1 METAREKQRGVLS
14 NQYGKER
21 EERWEE
27 RWMYTQ
33 QQQLAMYIYTG
44 RERERGPSGWM
55 KVGVFVCVCV
65 CA

>member
-33 QQQLAMYIYTG
+33 EEQQQQQLAMYIYTG
-44 RERERGPSGWM
+44 RERGGPSGWM
-55 KVGVFVCVCV
+55 KVGG
-65 CA
+65 